1 MWDPTDGCTEQY
13 NCSFSIYLLMCLSLE
28 LYINIYRL
36 VVASTQFKD
45 VVDGVN
51 VRDKLMLELAM
62 AKLLKS
68 KLN

>member
-13 NCSFSIYLLMCLSLE
+13 NCSFAIYLLTCLSLE

-36 VVASTQFKD
+36 VVASRQVKD
-45 VVDGVN
+45 VVGGVIF
-51 VRDKLMLELAM
+51 RDKLMLELAM